1 MRLKA
6 YRIVSDAVER
16 AVSYGYNRA
25 HKHTEAPGK
34 DGIVDAI
41 YNEVMNELS
50 DIIDWDEG
58 EELEFREEED

>member
-1 MRLKA
+1 MKLKA

-25 HKHTEAPGK
+25 HKHTETPGK

-50 DIIDWDEG
+50 EIIDWDEG

>member
-1 MRLKA
+1 MKLKA

-25 HKHTEAPGK
+25 HKHTDDPGDETIK
-34 DGIVDAI
+34 DAI

-50 DIIDWDEG
+50 DIIDWEAG
-58 EELEFREEED
+58 EELELDGE